1 MKHKHVKSIAEF
13 IAEKNELADLSK
25 IKKGALHKQL
35 GYPEGEVIPVK
46 ELNKIIKAEL
56 DSTVKI
62 NGKEH
67 KVTELLKKRA
77 VDFSGN
83 KEKVNE
89 GFGLNNSK
97 IEDLV
102 KALKKLELPV
112 KSIGDTLSGNV
123 FGTKLK
129 GNGHLFNIKVSKPG
143 YEILDVNSDDKYPK
157 NVVKEF
163 SNKELNMLL
172 KYVEK
177 TYGNG
182 RQIKESYEK
191 SNKVANL
198 KRELS
203 QILTND
209 FSYDMSFETKYGTS
223 DFTFE
228 IKNEYLDS
236 DLATPFSLK
245 VSIDSD
251 NAILRYFQL
260 KTQNDNVISL
270 NNLDKD
276 AFLRK
281 FYMNIFTTEYHAV
294 LDREKLMVDTK
305 LLFDVIENMF
315 VDVNESIDNVAD
327 ISFDGKNVTYIK
339 NDFEIT
345 GTMRKYNSGRSDEY
359 EFEPDSFEGETEEYF
374 DRNWENISAEIVDVY
389 NDELGK
395 RYKRNVSESKETI
408 NPNVLHKLTKM
419 HRELL
424 DIYQTTKISRGGFNP
439 SKEFGGLRD
448 VLDNIRKTTQNVGI
462 KIESLVSLLKLVDE
476 ITNTR
481 DIERAG
487 EIKKR
492 IHQLFPKVSDE
503 IKKSIDNDTKVN
515 ESFGK
520 EDELVDELGK
530 ELKKLDLPVR
540 AISSNVQNDV
550 FGTKIGSIK
559 PLFSISV
566 HSNGYEVIDVDSDVR
581 YPKNVLKEFKITEL
595 KGLLGYIMKTYG
607 KVDEKMGPVF
617 KHKKADVDKKDE
629 DNDDTKSR
637 KRCVEVT
644 FTNGDSLTTEIN
656 GTVDEIKKYY
666 IGKTFNMGHNGD
678 DLMTKGKSVKFL
690 K

>member
-13 IAEKNELADLSK
+13 IAEKKELADLSK

-67 KVTELLKKRA
+67 NVTELLKKRA
-77 VDFSGN
+77 NFAVNFGHS
-83 KEKVNE
+83 VNE

-129 GNGHLFNIKVSKPG
+129 GTGHLFNIKVSKPG
-143 YEILDVNSDDKYPK
+143 YEILDVNSDAKYPK

-182 RQIKESYEK
+182 RQVKE
-191 SNKVANL
+191 N
-198 KRELS
+198 
-203 QILTND
+203 
-209 FSYDMSFETKYGTS
+209 F
-223 DFTFE
+223 
-228 IKNEYLDS
+228 
-236 DLATPFSLK
+236 
-245 VSIDSD
+245 
-251 NAILRYFQL
+251 
-260 KTQNDNVISL
+260 
-270 NNLDKD
+270 
-276 AFLRK
+276 
-281 FYMNIFTTEYHAV
+281 
-294 LDREKLMVDTK
+294 
-305 LLFDVIENMF
+305 
-315 VDVNESIDNVAD
+315 ESINDIAD
-327 ISFDGKNVTYIK
+327 ISFDDKNVTYIK

-345 GTMRKYNSGRSDEY
+345 GVMRKYNSGRSDEY
-359 EFEPDSFEGETEEYF
+359 EFEPDSFDGETEEYF
-374 DRNWENISAEIVDVY
+374 DRNWEDISAEIVDAY

-395 RYKRNVSESKETI
+395 RFKRNVSESKETI
-408 NPNVLHKLTKM
+408 NSDVLHKLTKM

-424 DIYQTTKISRGGFNP
+424 DIYQTTKISRSGFNP

-503 IKKSIDNDTKVN
+503 IKKSINNDTKVN

-520 EDELVDELGK
+520 EDELADELQI

-550 FGTKIGSIK
+550 FGTKIGSIE
-559 PLFSISV
+559 PLFSIRV
-566 HSNGYEVIDVDSDVR
+566 HSNGYEVIDVDSDAR
-581 YPKNVLKEFKITEL
+581 YPKNVLKEFKTTEL
-595 KGLLGYIMKTYG
+595 KGLLGYIKKNYG
-607 KVDEKMGPVF
+607 KVDEKFGPVF
-617 KHKKADVDKKDE
+617 KHKKADDDKKD
-629 DNDDTKSR
+629 DDDSKSR
-637 KRCVEVT
+637 RRCVEVT

-666 IGKTFNMGHNGD
+666 IGKTFNLGHNGD

>member
-13 IAEKNELADLSK
+13 IAEKKELADLSK

-77 VDFSGN
+77 NFAVNFGHS
-83 KEKVNE
+83 VNE

-129 GNGHLFNIKVSKPG
+129 GTGHIFDIKVSKPG
-143 YEILDVNSDDKYPK
+143 YEILDVNSDAKYPK

-182 RQIKESYEK
+182 RQVKE
-191 SNKVANL
+191 N
-198 KRELS
+198 
-203 QILTND
+203 
-209 FSYDMSFETKYGTS
+209 F
-223 DFTFE
+223 
-228 IKNEYLDS
+228 
-236 DLATPFSLK
+236 
-245 VSIDSD
+245 
-251 NAILRYFQL
+251 
-260 KTQNDNVISL
+260 
-270 NNLDKD
+270 
-276 AFLRK
+276 
-281 FYMNIFTTEYHAV
+281 
-294 LDREKLMVDTK
+294 
-305 LLFDVIENMF
+305 
-315 VDVNESIDNVAD
+315 ESINDIAD
-327 ISFDGKNVTYIK
+327 ISFDDKNVTYIK

-345 GTMRKYNSGRSDEY
+345 GVMRKYNSGRSDEY
-359 EFEPDSFEGETEEYF
+359 EFEPDSFDGETEEYF
-374 DRNWENISAEIVDVY
+374 DRNWEDISAEIVDAY

-395 RYKRNVSESKETI
+395 RFGRNVS
-408 NPNVLHKLTKM
+408 
-419 HRELL
+419 
-424 DIYQTTKISRGGFNP
+424 
-439 SKEFGGLRD
+439 
-448 VLDNIRKTTQNVGI
+448 
-462 KIESLVSLLKLVDE
+462 
-476 ITNTR
+476 
-481 DIERAG
+481 
-487 EIKKR
+487 
-492 IHQLFPKVSDE
+492 
-503 IKKSIDNDTKVN
+503 

-520 EDELVDELGK
+520 EDELSEELK
-530 ELKKLDLPVR
+530 SELKKLDLPIR
-540 AISSNVQNDV
+540 KISSNTQNDV
-550 FGTKIGSIK
+550 FGTKIGSIE
-559 PLFSISV
+559 PLFSIRV
-566 HSNGYEVIDVDSDVR
+566 HSNGYEVIDVDSDAR
-581 YPKNVLKEFKITEL
+581 YPKNVLKEFKTTEL
-595 KGLLGYIMKTYG
+595 KGLLGYIKKNYG
-607 KVDEKMGPVF
+607 KVDEKFGPVF
-617 KHKKADVDKKDE
+617 KHKKADDDDKKDD
-629 DNDDTKSR
+629 DNDDSKSR
-637 KRCVEVT
+637 RRCVEVT